1 MPSELKYAIIALA
14 LMIVSFVIP
23 GGRVLTLPFFFVLV
37 LVLLFWSAR
46 RSAEREADPDEKE
59 S

>member
-14 LMIVSFVIP
+14 LMILSFVIP

-46 RSAEREADPDEKE
+46 RSAEREGEE

>member
-1 MPSELKYAIIALA
+1 MPSELKYAIVTAA
-14 LMIVSFVIP
+14 LMVLSFFIP
-23 GGRVLTLPFFFVLV
+23 GGRVLTLPFFFAFV

-46 RSAEREADPDEKE
+46 RSAEREEEEE

>member
-1 MPSELKYAIIALA
+1 MPSELKYASVSAV
-14 LMIVSFVIP
+14 LMVLSFFIP

-37 LVLLFWSAR
+37 IVLLFWSAR
-46 RSAEREADPDEKE
+46 RSAEREEEEE

>member
-1 MPSELKYAIIALA
+1 MPSELKYSIAA
-14 LMIVSFVIP
+14 LLLTILSFFVP

-37 LVLLFWSAR
+37 LVLVFWSAR
-46 RSAEREADPDEKE
+46 RSAEREEAEEEE

>member
-1 MPSELKYAIIALA
+1 MPSELKYSIVALV
-14 LMIVSFVIP
+14 LMVLSFLVP
-23 GGRVLTLPFFFVLV
+23 GGRVMTLPFFFVLV

-46 RSAEREADPDEKE
+46 RSAEREEEEEE

>member
-1 MPSELKYAIIALA
+1 MPSELKYAIVSLV
-14 LMIVSFVIP
+14 LMVLSFLVP
-23 GGRVLTLPFFFVLV
+23 GARVMTLPFFFVLV

-46 RSAEREADPDEKE
+46 RSAEREEEE

>member
-1 MPSELKYAIIALA
+1 MPSELKYAILA
-14 LMIVSFVIP
+14 FVLMVLSFLIP
-23 GGRVLTLPFFFVLV
+23 GGRVMTLPFFFVLV

-46 RSAEREADPDEKE
+46 RSAEREEEE

>member
-1 MPSELKYAIIALA
+1 MPSELKYSIVALV
-14 LMIVSFVIP
+14 LMVLSFLIP
-23 GGRVLTLPFFFVLV
+23 GVRVMTLPFFFDMV

-46 RSAEREADPDEKE
+46 RSAEREEEEE

>member
-1 MPSELKYAIIALA
+1 MPSELKYASVSAV
-14 LMIVSFVIP
+14 LMVLSFFIP

-46 RSAEREADPDEKE
+46 RSAEREEAE